1 MASPSATIA
10 RIRRAN
16 SFRRIY
22 CPVSQKAHRTGDLVD
37 RFWLSLRRKLA
48 DHLASRSVLAT
59 MKAPQRFPPP
69 WVTAM
74 DFDPIESGESP
85 PRYSLWAIAIG
96 MALCGIV
103 FAILRVLG
111 AFAADMTIL
120 FIVVSLVHLGA
131 SYLSLRVG
139 HKRRTGKDRPTFQP
153 SKKEF
158 AAIKPRC
165 QAPNLA
171 ECTQLSRW
179 QIGLVCHAV
188 FAGAIVGV
196 LFSRLV
202 PPEKSN
208 LAVLFVCVIS
218 CAALAGMLCFVTSN
232 LIEHTWRS
240 LQSAHQEDASQAAPW
255 KRL

>member
-1 MASPSATIA
+1 
-10 RIRRAN
+10 
-16 SFRRIY
+16 
-22 CPVSQKAHRTGDLVD
+22 
-37 RFWLSLRRKLA
+37 
-48 DHLASRSVLAT
+48 
-59 MKAPQRFPPP
+59 
-69 WVTAM
+69 M
-74 DFDPIESGESP
+74 DFDPIETGESP

-120 FIVVSLVHLGA
+120 FIMVSLVHLGA
-131 SYLSLRVG
+131 SYLSFRVG
-139 HKRRTGKDRPTFQP
+139 HKRQTGNGKPAHRRDR
-153 SKKEF
+153 KEF
-158 AAIKPRC
+158 AAVKPRC
-165 QAPNLA
+165 EAPNLA
-171 ECTQLSRW
+171 ERTGLSRW

-188 FAGAIVGV
+188 FAGTIVGV

-232 LIEHTWRS
+232 LIEHLWRS
-240 LQSAHQEDASQAAPW
+240 LQSAHQEDASRPAQ
-255 KRL
+255 